1 MSKQQ
6 KLELLKDAIQQAIDR
21 GARSVEQ
28 IHQQIADLP
37 FEFLERAGVLSG
49 DKLALREKK
58 RRTIGMVYDAIRG
71 FNRQIGEMISDQFE
85 NMEDTREV
93 SRVIDERRMEE
104 KLAEM
109 AARPKPA
116 SRRSAPKKSAP
127 KPAAKKVIAK
137 KSVAKKITAKKS
149 APKKPAPKKAA
160 ARKAKPKPKSS
171 KR

>member
-1 MSKQQ
+1 MSKLQ

-21 GARSVEQ
+21 GASSVEQ

-37 FEFLERAGVLSG
+37 FEFLERAGVLGG

-85 NMEDTREV
+85 NFEDTREV
-93 SRVIDERRMEE
+93 SRVLDERRMEE

-116 SRRSAPKKSAP
+116 PRRSTPKKPAA
-127 KPAAKKVIAK
+127 KPAAKKAATRKPAVK
-137 KSVAKKITAKKS
+137 KPVAKTA
-149 APKKPAPKKAA
+149 AV
-160 ARKAKPKPKSS
+160 RKAKPASS